1 MLGQL
6 YLAQDLY
13 VPPATETAREIA
25 SLFNLTLWIAIF
37 VFVVVEG
44 LLLYMI
50 IRFRNNKKVPRE
62 ESHRGHTT
70 AEVVWTVIP
79 AAILLFLGFLSA
91 GTLMRIDTVPD
102 DTDFTVRVEAFQ
114 FGWRFI
120 YPDENGTA
128 YADEA
133 AWCRAA
139 DGGDPTR
146 CSIGELRLQENSRVK
161 VHITARDVI
170 HAFAVPEFAIKQD
183 AVPGKPRDAWF
194 ETPDLPTD
202 APVQYFIQCMEY
214 CGLGH
219 HGMRATL
226 TVFPEGSQPLAYG
239 RAPPPEPSEPTETT
253 EPPS

>member
-1 MLGQL
+1 
-6 YLAQDLY
+6 
-13 VPPATETAREIA
+13 
-25 SLFNLTLWIAIF
+25 
-37 VFVVVEG
+37 
-44 LLLYMI
+44 
-50 IRFRNNKKVPRE
+50 
-62 ESHRGHTT
+62 
-70 AEVVWTVIP
+70 
-79 AAILLFLGFLSA
+79 
-91 GTLMRIDTVPD
+91 
-102 DTDFTVRVEAFQ
+102 
-114 FGWRFI
+114 
-120 YPDENGTA
+120 
-128 YADEA
+128 
-133 AWCRAA
+133 
-139 DGGDPTR
+139 
-146 CSIGELRLQENSRVK
+146 VK